1 MSLELTDYIGLKNC
15 HIVYPN
21 SDPSIP
27 ESGIYINQLPGM
39 STELADKIANSEEIN
54 FKGVWD
60 NVQAN
65 ALMRFKDD
73 VINKL
78 YDSVKF
84 NSIIYQ
90 TRKILKSQIN
100 QLIKVDKSPV
110 YSGIYQQ
117 VPESKYAEY
126 RLNGA
131 WVYSYQTVDTV
142 FKVWD
147 LNDGSILFT
156 KNVSLIPGLNYIEI
170 KKVFPLKYRI
180 LELFM
185 GVDTTNFDSISTLND
200 YYYWYTSDWACAA
213 QSSFGYGAVRGVFM
227 FYPGTYDA
235 NLPFQFSN
243 IKRTGLGRGVTVD
256 AEIRCSIEQFL
267 YDNREYLS
275 GALLYLMGAEMLFH
289 KLASPRLNFYT
300 ASNLEQ
306 TAYTREEFERRY
318 KSQLARTLNAI
329 PLDGEGI
336 CFSCEETFKVATK
349 SMMP

>member
-1 MSLELTDYIGLKNC
+1 
-15 HIVYPN
+15 
-21 SDPSIP
+21 
-27 ESGIYINQLPGM
+27 
-39 STELADKIANSEEIN
+39 
-54 FKGVWD
+54 
-60 NVQAN
+60 
-65 ALMRFKDD
+65 
-73 VINKL
+73 
-78 YDSVKF
+78 
-84 NSIIYQ
+84 
-90 TRKILKSQIN
+90 
-100 QLIKVDKSPV
+100 
-110 YSGIYQQ
+110 
-117 VPESKYAEY
+117 
-126 RLNGA
+126 
-131 WVYSYQTVDTV
+131 
-142 FKVWD
+142 
-147 LNDGSILFT
+147 
-156 KNVSLIPGLNYIEI
+156 
-170 KKVFPLKYRI
+170 
-180 LELFM
+180 
-185 GVDTTNFDSISTLND
+185 
-200 YYYWYTSDWACAA
+200 
-213 QSSFGYGAVRGVFM
+213 M